1 MKRTRQ
7 EKRVGRPHGRSGSGA
22 STEVQVER
30 LGRRFRMFRRSH
42 EPGTRIPDAL
52 RAAAL
57 AALDRGA
64 STGDLYRVCRVTS
77 DQVRQWRRHLRRGPQ
92 VGTGGKPAAH
102 VFNVVDEAPERDAG
116 LGCEPEAPELE
127 LRLGRWAVRISQVN
141 G

>member
-7 EKRVGRPHGRSGSGA
+7 EKRVGRPRGRRGGSA
-22 STEVQVER
+22 SAEVEVER
-30 LGRRFRMFRRSH
+30 LGRRFEVFRRSR

-64 STGDLYRVCRVTS
+64 STGDLYRACRVTA
-77 DQVRQWRRHLRRGPQ
+77 DQLRQWRQHLRRGAQ
-92 VGTGGKPAAH
+92 VAAAARPVAH
-102 VFNVVDEAPERDAG
+102 VFNVVDEAPGRDAG

>member
-7 EKRVGRPHGRSGSGA
+7 EKRVRRPHGRRGGGA
-22 STEVQVER
+22 SVEVEVER
-30 LGRRFRMFRRSH
+30 LGRRFEVFRRSR
-42 EPGTRIPDAL
+42 EPGSRIPDAL

-64 STGDLYRVCRVTS
+64 STGDLYRACRVTAV
-77 DQVRQWRRHLRRGPQ
+77 QLRQWRQQVRRGVQ
-92 VGTGGKPAAH
+92 VAAAGRPAAQVLH
-102 VFNVVDEAPERDAG
+102 VVDEATEHDAR
-116 LGCEPEAPELE
+116 LGCEPEAPALE

>member
-22 STEVQVER
+22 STEVELER
-30 LGRRFRMFRRSH
+30 LGRRFEMFRHSH
-42 EPGTRIPDAL
+42 EPGTRISDAL
-52 RAAAL
+52 RAGAL

-64 STGDLYRVCRVTS
+64 STGDLLRVCRVTS
-77 DQVRQWRRHLRRGPQ
+77 VQLKQWRKQLRRGTR
-92 VGTGGKPAAH
+92 VAAAGKPAAH
-102 VFNVVDEAPERDAG
+102 VFNVVDEATEHDAG

-127 LRLGRWAVRISQVN
+127 LRLGRWAVRISQVS

>member
-1 MKRTRQ
+1 MKRTRK
-7 EKRVGRPHGRSGSGA
+7 EKRVGRPRGRRGGGA
-22 STEVQVER
+22 SAEVEVER
-30 LGRRFRMFRRSH
+30 LGRRFEAFRRSR
-42 EPGTRIPDAL
+42 EAGTRIPDAL

-77 DQVRQWRRHLRRGPQ
+77 AQLRQWRQHVRRRAPLAAASPP
-92 VGTGGKPAAH
+92 VAH
-102 VFNVVDEAPERDAG
+102 VFNVVDGPAEHDGGDGREAGA
-116 LGCEPEAPELE
+116 AELE